1 MIEINQPTAIQMAA
15 ADLSYIER
23 LILHALR
30 QWVADEERWP
40 EVVLEFNRS
49 CGPRAATRI
58 CEALQSTF
66 RTLGLHARRQIRL
79 HPLVCCR
86 VSPDELCLL
95 NIVAAHQSQS
105 AFHGQAMINWLVS
118 RNASE
123 ALRSDTDLVARGL
136 FEAGYM
142 LDVRRAPRIH
152 APKLE
157 QTTRSVH

>member
-1 MIEINQPTAIQMAA
+1 MIEMNQPTATEIAA

-23 LILHALR
+23 LILYALR

-40 EVVLEFNRS
+40 DVVLEFNRS

-79 HPLVCCR
+79 HPLICCR

-95 NIVAAHQSQS
+95 NILAAHQSQS

-118 RNASE
+118 RNAAG
-123 ALRSDTDLVARGL
+123 ALRSDIDLVARGL

-142 LDVRRAPRIH
+142 LDVRRAPEIH
-152 APKLE
+152 TPRLE
-157 QTTRSVH
+157 QTTSSVH